1 MKCPHRLEP
10 HQIQGLD
17 FIHIFPVIQV
27 RACEHI
33 IIIFFTFNPN
43 SNARS
48 LNSHVPQ
55 APSGTIKNSWWILWC
70 WAGQALQQLN
80 ISKPWNLHHHA
91 SQWEWGSCAQMLS
104 LSFWLIGPKHMFPEV
119 LVFLSRCSLANFS
132 LALMLIFNSKGFFLA
147 SSYANKS
154 FAVFLVADAC
164 TLTSTVARATC
175 RSHDDISGFSETS
188 WSFLRSALGLRRPDL
203 GMLTVVLNVF
213 HL

>member
-1 MKCPHRLEP
+1 MMLSRPGPAAAKHLQTMKSPPPCL
-10 HQIQGLD
+10 
-17 FIHIFPVIQV
+17 PV
-27 RACEHI
+27 
-33 IIIFFTFNPN
+33 
-43 SNARS
+43 
-48 LNSHVPQ
+48 
-55 APSGTIKNSWWILWC
+55 GM
-70 WAGQALQQLN
+70 
-80 ISKPWNLHHHA
+80 
-91 SQWEWGSCAQMLS
+91 EWGSCAQMLS

-154 FAVFLVADAC
+154 CAVFLVADAC